1 MKLPRQLTK
10 RQLVKIVEETRDIL
24 YMDDATYDELTGPHA
39 TVQDKHFAN
48 RLKEEQPRRL
58 GPSGSGHLDFLNPNK
73 EWDEE
78 TVEDV
83 AQVLARRGLQPSR
96 LVAPSEAYRKP
107 TPNENWKDDSI
118 QFPRLL
124 NELDCLA
131 VVDLLDAAD
140 QTNTGMQALK
150 QSMDL
155 TRGDIMELF
164 RRAQKEWDRIKKETR

>member
-10 RQLVKIVEETRDIL
+10 RQLVKIVEEIRDWL
-24 YMDDATYDELTGPHA
+24 YMDEDSLQDISDLRSTKLAIKLEKKAQDLHALYEYVNPDKSWDSAADILNGISDALKNFNLVPTKYMTADE
-39 TVQDKHFAN
+39 V
-48 RLKEEQPRRL
+48 
-58 GPSGSGHLDFLNPNK
+58 
-73 EWDEE
+73 
-78 TVEDV
+78 
-83 AQVLARRGLQPSR
+83 
-96 LVAPSEAYRKP
+96 YRKP

-140 QTNTGMQALK
+140 QTDTGMLALE

-155 TRGDIMELF
+155 TRKEIMQIF
-164 RRAQKEWDRIKKETR
+164 DRAQKEWDRIKKETK